1 MYLFLTLD
9 LQMRLSYARKVL
21 WSVGRDIVRTVVIH
35 EADARFGAIKC
46 ANITFHT
53 RHVIFWRNHNFVC
66 INLVMPVA
74 VDRTPDMGASSDK
87 GNVGDLSMRDPILS
101 EKVKNAR
108 PQRSPKKAREVVEVQ
123 QPVAGSSTEAVR
135 EDGSVWAWRTLTESS
150 ASKVKPVFTKDGRC
164 AGC

>member
-1 MYLFLTLD
+1 MYLFPKLD

-21 WSVGRDIVRTVVIH
+21 WFVGRGIVRTVVLH

-87 GNVGDLSMRDPILS
+87 GNVGDLSIRDPILS

-108 PQRSPKKAREVVEVQ
+108 PQRSPK
-123 QPVAGSSTEAVR
+123 
-135 EDGSVWAWRTLTESS
+135 
-150 ASKVKPVFTKDGRC
+150 
-164 AGC
+164 